1 MKFKLSKYILPAV
14 ISMVLVGAYTNIDGL
29 FIGKAA
35 GDDGIAAINIVWPIV
50 ALITSLGTG
59 IGVGGSVVV
68 GNLRGKGETE
78 GAAAARRTSLFL
90 LIFAGL
96 AATLVL
102 FFCYSPLL
110 RRMGA
115 EGQVLAYAENYAFVV
130 TLGAV
135 FQVMGA
141 GLVVLLRC
149 DGKTGTAMLYT
160 AVGLV
165 IHVLLDWLLV
175 DRFALYGVAVSTVA
189 AQAAVMTAGLFSYR
203 IKWSQWFHFTCGW
216 EIIRSSFAPFGVNFV
231 SSLVLLFTNY
241 FALQAGGTAAV
252 SAYGVMSY
260 AVYTYDYVFQGVCDG
275 VQPVIS
281 FCNGAGDDEQKRK
294 TVRISVALLA
304 VLAGLFAL
312 LTPVMIRCLPAL
324 FFVSAQ
330 AEEFMQQGLIIYA
343 FSYPFKAGVKFI
355 CAYHYSNKRT
365 WQANILIYLDPLLFT
380 PLLLRFLPS
389 LFGMNGIWLALPVT
403 QIFVFVTGVF
413 LTTVLPGIG
422 GNHTREIRADRKI
435 CKTVRRTSAK
445 NRGSD
450 DKEEGQVN
458 D

>member
-1 MKFKLSKYILPAV
+1 MSKYILPAV

-68 GNLRGKGETE
+68 SNLQGKGETVL
-78 GAAAARRTSLFL
+78 AATARRTSLFL
-90 LIFAGL
+90 LIIAGL

-110 RRMGA
+110 KLMGA
-115 EGQVLAYAENYAFVV
+115 EGQVFAYAKNYAFVV

-149 DGKTGTAMLYT
+149 DGKTGLAMLYT
-160 AVGLV
+160 AIGLV
-165 IHVLLDWLLV
+165 IHIMLDWLLV
-175 DRFALYGVAVSTVA
+175 NRFVLYGVAVSTVI
-189 AQAAVMTAGLFSYR
+189 AQAVVMAAGLFSYR
-203 IKWSQWFHFTCGW
+203 IQWFERIRFTYGW
-216 EIIRSSFAPFGVNFV
+216 EIIRSALAPFGVNFV

-241 FALQAGGTAAV
+241 FALRTGGTAAA

-275 VQPVIS
+275 VQPIIS
-281 FCNGAGDDEQKRK
+281 FCNGAEDDEQKRN
-294 TVRISVALLA
+294 TVRIAVILLGALA
-304 VLAGLFAL
+304 VIFAL
-312 LTPVMIRCLPAL
+312 ITPVMIWGLPAL
-324 FFVSAQ
+324 FSVSAQ
-330 AEEFMQQGLIIYA
+330 AGIFMQQGLIIYA
-343 FSYPFKAGVKFI
+343 FSYPFKAGIKFI
-355 CAYHYSNKRT
+355 CAYHYSNKRA
-365 WQANILIYLDPLLFT
+365 WQANILIYLDPLLT
-380 PLLLRFLPS
+380 PLFLMFLPQ
-389 LFGMNGIWLALPVT
+389 LFGMNGIWLALPLT
-403 QIFVFVTGVF
+403 QTFVFVTGIF
-413 LTTVLPGIG
+413 LTTVFSGIDG
-422 GNHTREIRADRKI
+422 RKSKEARTKRNI
-435 CKTVRRTSAK
+435 CKTSGLSGTN
-445 NRGSD
+445 NRKAD
-450 DKEEGQVN
+450 NKKEGQIN